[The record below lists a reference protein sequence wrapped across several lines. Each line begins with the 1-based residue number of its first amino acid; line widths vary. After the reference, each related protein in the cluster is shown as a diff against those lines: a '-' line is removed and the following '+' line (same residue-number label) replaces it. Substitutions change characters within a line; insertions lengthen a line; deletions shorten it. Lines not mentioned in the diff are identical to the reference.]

1 MVLLTTKDK
10 AIVFR
15 VFEYKVS
22 AFKFLD
28 TTIEELNQNKMIILI
43 PLQLLKLRKLLE
55 KERSEE
61 NLELLKNLIQ
71 NDIISSINENLRLG
85 NITQDDA
92 RRLKR
97 LAHRLYNHLYSHY
110 EEMEVLNDMTDES
123 LMLDVDI
130 FIKERDEALAKKD
143 EEIAKLQ
150 AEKDEQLAKKDE
162 QLAKLQTRIKE
173 LEQLNK

>member
-1 MVLLTTKDK
+1 MNLAFANFSNNHYSIKEVSICHKTIIQMIFLEKMVLLTTKDK

-61 NLELLKNLIQ
+61 NLELLKI
-71 NDIISSINENLRLG
+71 
-85 NITQDDA
+85 
-92 RRLKR
+92 
-97 LAHRLYNHLYSHY
+97 
-110 EEMEVLNDMTDES
+110 
-123 LMLDVDI
+123 
-130 FIKERDEALAKKD
+130 
-143 EEIAKLQ
+143 
-150 AEKDEQLAKKDE
+150 
-162 QLAKLQTRIKE
+162 
-173 LEQLNK
+173 